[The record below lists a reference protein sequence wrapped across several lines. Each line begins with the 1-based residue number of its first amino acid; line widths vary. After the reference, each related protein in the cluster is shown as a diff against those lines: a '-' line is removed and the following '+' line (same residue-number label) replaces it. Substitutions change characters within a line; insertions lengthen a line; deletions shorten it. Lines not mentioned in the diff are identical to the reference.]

1 MTKEELEKLVIEQS
15 KQIQE
20 LINLLNQ
27 KNHREMPH
35 TAPQQWPC
43 WDIPE
48 TGNTGT
54 SNGSSEYVLPH
65 VFMC

>member
-27 KNHREMPH
+27 KNGRKMPH
-35 TAPQQWPC
+35 TAPQWPC

-54 SNGSSEYVLPH
+54 SSGSSRYFPP
-65 VFMC
+65 MTIC

>member
-1 MTKEELEKLVIEQS
+1 MTKEELEKLVMEQS

-27 KNHREMPH
+27 KHKEMPR
-35 TAPQQWPC
+35 TAPQWPW

-54 SNGSSEYVLPH
+54 SNGSSRYFPPVTI
-65 VFMC
+65 V